1 MKAKRRKFTAE
12 FKAQVALEALR
23 ERETMSE
30 ISKHFEVHPNM
41 ISKWKQEFVSR
52 SAEIF
57 NTQPPEEDFQAE
69 RDKLYSKIGKL
80 EMEKEW
86 LKKISRR
93 AGL

>member
-1 MKAKRRKFTAE
+1 MKAKRRKFTAV
-12 FKAQVALEALR
+12 FKAQVAIEALK
-23 ERETMSE
+23 ERETLAE
-30 ISKHFEVHPNM
+30 ISKRFEVHPNM

-57 NTQPPEEDFQAE
+57 ETQPPEENYQQE
-69 RDKLYSKIGKL
+69 LEKLYSKIGKL

-86 LKKISRR
+86 LKKISKR